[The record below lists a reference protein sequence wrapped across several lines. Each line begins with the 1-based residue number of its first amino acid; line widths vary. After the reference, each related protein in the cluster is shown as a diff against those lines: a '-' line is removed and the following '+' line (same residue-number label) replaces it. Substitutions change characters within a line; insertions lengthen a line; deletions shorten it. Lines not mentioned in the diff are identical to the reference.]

1 MRKSVPYNYE
11 KQRMPRLEIPDTHED
26 VETLPPSIITN
37 ILEDHKEG
45 EQVQISTADLNL
57 RKEVKGDSSDK
68 RNMSRD
74 SMEATSQQQS
84 EKVAVVDEQNLSIIQ
99 KCDVSKQSEDR
110 NISDNVLKNLFTE
123 KR

>member
-1 MRKSVPYNYE
+1 
-11 KQRMPRLEIPDTHED
+11 MPRLEIPDTHED
-26 VETLPPSIITN
+26 VETLPPSIIPN

-84 EKVAVVDEQNLSIIQ
+84 EKVTVVDEQNLSIIQ

-110 NISDNVLKNLFTE
+110 NSSDNVLKNLFTE